1 MLQNPLTYTAY
12 NQYQNRRMLDMLPRR
27 CLVITDCS
35 VSSVQAFSAA
45 GGAASASYKRLLSD
59 RLLSDR
65 LLSDR
70 LLSDRLLSDRLL
82 PDKAVSE
89 QSSKQESS
97 QLFLFISTFYAYLKE
112 ISAK

>member
-70 LLSDRLLSDRLL
+70 LLSDRLL